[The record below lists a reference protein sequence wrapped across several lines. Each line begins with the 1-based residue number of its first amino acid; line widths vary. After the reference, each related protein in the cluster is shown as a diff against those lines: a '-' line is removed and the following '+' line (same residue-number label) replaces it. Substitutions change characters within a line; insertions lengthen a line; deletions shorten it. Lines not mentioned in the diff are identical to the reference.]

1 VFQGS
6 PERLDHRVGIG
17 NIDLCEDALQAGA
30 EQGGV
35 YRAVDVLRCR
45 SQRTEA
51 ADPEYHVLASG
62 EKKLASSCGIEPL
75 GHRPRENLPG
85 VVVD

>member
-1 VFQGS
+1 V
-6 PERLDHRVGIG
+6 
-17 NIDLCEDALQAGA
+17 A
-30 EQGGV
+30 V
-35 YRAVDVLRCR
+35 YRAVDVLDAGVSEQKRQTR
-45 SQRTEA
+45 
-51 ADPEYHVLASG
+51 EYHVLASG